1 MNPRLAWSLAG
12 VVAVATVV
20 FLVYG
25 THAFTIVQR
34 IAFRAF

>member
-12 VVAVATVV
+12 IAAAVAVV

-25 THAFTIVQR
+25 THTLTIIQR
-34 IAFRAF
+34 VALRVF